1 MPDFVIGR
9 QQIFDRDLRVFGYE
23 LLVRD
28 VTVDPADTMVGAL
41 VSNQVVVDA
50 LLEQGLDRLVGA
62 HRAFI
67 NFARRNLIDG
77 VPLLLPKDRVVVEV
91 LETVRIDTPVVMAVQ
106 NLARQGYHIALD
118 DFVFSEMW
126 RPLMEVA
133 DIIKIDILQ
142 QSPQE
147 LADLVKVLQPYRAK
161 LLAEKVESDEQ
172 YTLYRDLGFEY
183 FQGFHFDRPK
193 IMRGRRLE
201 THHRAIVQV
210 LDALKAPALDIDALS
225 QAVCLDVALSY
236 KLLRYANSES
246 HDTRRDID
254 SIRQALTRLG
264 APDIRRWAD
273 LLSLTTAP
281 YSPDELTFIALIRA
295 KMCELLAL
303 QCGKPSERYFLVGL
317 LSLLDEMLDAPL
329 EQIVH
334 DLPISEEISNALV
347 YRTGDAGQALDC
359 AVNYESWNL
368 DQVAYQNLKVYQIG
382 QIYLESVAWA
392 NALNQAA

>member
-50 LLEQGLDRLVGA
+50 LLEQGLDRLVGP

-126 RPLMEVA
+126 RPLIEVA

-147 LADLVKVLQPYRAK
+147 LADLIKLLQPYRAK
-161 LLAEKVESDEQ
+161 LLAEKVESDDQ
-172 YTLYRDLGFEY
+172 YTLYRELGFEY

-210 LDALKAPALDIDALS
+210 LAAIEAPALDIDALS
-225 QAVCLDVALSY
+225 QAVSLDVALSY
-236 KLLRYANSES
+236 KLLRYANAES

-264 APDIRRWAD
+264 AADIRRWAD

-303 QCGKPSERYFLVGL
+303 QCDKPSEQYFLVGL

-329 EQIVH
+329 EQIAH
-334 DLPISEEISNALV
+334 DLPLSEEITNALV

-359 AVNYESWNL
+359 VVNYESWNL
-368 DQVAYQNLKVYQIG
+368 DQVTYQNLKVYQIG
-382 QIYLESVAWA
+382 QIYLASVAWA
-392 NALNQAA
+392 NTLNKAA

>member
-1 MPDFVIGR
+1 MHCLSRGSIGW
-9 QQIFDRDLRVFGYE
+9 LG
-23 LLVRD
+23 
-28 VTVDPADTMVGAL
+28 P
-41 VSNQVVVDA
+41 
-50 LLEQGLDRLVGA
+50 

-118 DFVFSEMW
+118 DFAFSEIW
-126 RPLMEVA
+126 RPLIEVA
-133 DIIKIDILQ
+133 DIIKIDILAAIPSGARGFGQ
-142 QSPQE
+142 GAP
-147 LADLVKVLQPYRAK
+147 AHRAK

-172 YTLYRDLGFEY
+172 YTVYRDLGFEY

-210 LDALKAPALDIDALS
+210 LDALKAPAPDIDALS
-225 QAVCLDVALSY
+225 QAVSLDVALSY
-236 KLLRYANSES
+236 KLLRYANSAS

-254 SIRQALTRLG
+254 SIRQALARLD
-264 APDIRRWAD
+264 AADIRRWAD
-273 LLSLTTAP
+273 LLSLTTAL
-281 YSPDELTFIALIRA
+281 YAPDELTFIALIRA

-317 LSLLDEMLDAPL
+317 LSLLDEMLDASL
-329 EQIVH
+329 EQIAR
-334 DLPISEEISNALV
+334 DLPLSEEITNALV

-359 AVNYESWNL
+359 AINYESWNL

-392 NALNQAA
+392 NTLNQAA